1 MKNTTRA
8 RRRTVSAAM
17 VAVAM
22 GASVLTASAAGT
34 ASAASAVTVTRDGG
48 LAVDAPLGRVFVG
61 DEANNSVEAADTSG
75 NLIGTVPGITGVT
88 SLAVSDDGST
98 VYAAAFGGNE
108 IVAIDAKTLTVTAR
122 YVVPTT
128 KGPQYVA
135 FSGGKVWFTYGDQW
149 DSNLGSVDPAKDPSD
164 PTAVTM
170 GQFTDP
176 YPNQGFWNPALM
188 STNPAEPGVIA
199 MADSGMSTDS
209 EGVLDVSSGTP
220 KVVAFHFGDYS
231 LNNGIDDIQL
241 VPGGTQV
248 LINGTN
254 RDAYANGK
262 FTPDGS
268 YPQGQSAAVAPDGTV
283 AQVAGGE
290 ISVYRP
296 AASVPLRSYAA
307 SPVTPS
313 LAWAPDES
321 RIYALEGQEGGPFT
335 LRVLTDP
342 TKTVP
347 TLTAS
352 APSSA
357 TRGKALTVKGKL
369 SAATALPAGT
379 RLAVTRTDLD
389 SPQGKALA
397 PVTVNSDGTY
407 SFTDTPPAGGTVTY
421 TVSYAGSGAL
431 AAVSTSA
438 KVAVSRTTPS
448 LTLNDN
454 NQQYGYGTTV
464 TFTAHLGSEYKNK
477 VVQIWANPYGGDK
490 PNTEL
495 KSGTVNSSG
504 NLSVSLRLTRNT
516 TLSAVYAG
524 DDRTAPRTVTS
535 TVYTRVWESGS
546 LSGQYRNAKIGSTEY
561 AWFHKNSDAVF
572 NTTMMYYPGRKERVD
587 FQVYSGGS
595 WRTTNSQYFA
605 LPPSGDAKINLGA
618 AGQANIKARIRV
630 VYVQG
635 SSGDDVNATNNGAWQ
650 YLNITN

>member
-1 MKNTTRA
+1 
-8 RRRTVSAAM
+8 M

-22 GASVLTASAAGT
+22 GASVLTVSVAGP
-34 ASAASAVTVTRDGG
+34 ASAASAVTVTQDGG

-61 DEANNSVEAADTSG
+61 DEANSSVEAADTSG
-75 NLIGTVPGITGVT
+75 NLIGTVPGITGVS

-108 IVAIDAKTLTVTAR
+108 IVAIDAQTLAVKAR

-128 KGPQYVA
+128 KGPQYVVFA
-135 FSGGKVWFTYGDQW
+135 GGKVWFTYGDQW
-149 DSNLGSVDPAKDPSD
+149 DSNLGSVDPSKDPSD

-199 MADSGMSTDS
+199 MADSGLSTDS

-220 KVVAFHFGDYS
+220 QVVAFHYGDYS
-231 LNNGIDDIQL
+231 LNSGISDIQL

-248 LINGTN
+248 LINGTS
-254 RDAYANGK
+254 RDAYANGEI
-262 FTPDGS
+262 TPDGS

-283 AQVAGGE
+283 AQVEGGKV
-290 ISVYRP
+290 SVYRP
-296 AASVPLRSYAA
+296 DASLPLRSYSV
-307 SPVTPS
+307 SPVTVS

-321 RIYALEGQEGGPFT
+321 RVYALEGQEGGPFT
-335 LRVLTDP
+335 LGVLTDP
-342 TKTVP
+342 EKTVP
-347 TLTAS
+347 ALTVS

-379 RLAVTRTDLD
+379 RLAVTRTDMD

-421 TVSYAGSGAL
+421 TVSYAGSSTL
-431 AAVSTSA
+431 AATSASA
-438 KVAVSRTTPS
+438 KVGVSRTTPS

-454 NQQYGYGTTV
+454 KKEYGYGTTV

-490 PNTEL
+490 PNAEL
-495 KSGTVNSSG
+495 KSGTVNSGG

-535 TVYTRVWESGS
+535 TVYTRVWEDGS
-546 LSGQYRNAKIGSTEY
+546 LSGEYRNAKIGSTEY
-561 AWFHKNSDAVF
+561 AWYHKNSDAFF
-572 NTTMMYYPGRKERVD
+572 NTSMMYYQGRQERVD
-587 FQVYSGGS
+587 LQVYYEGS
-595 WRTTNSQYFA
+595 WRTADSQYIA
-605 LPPSGDAKINLGA
+605 LPASGNLKVDLGA
-618 AGQANIKARIRV
+618 PGEANIKARVRV
-630 VYVQG
+630 VYVKG
-635 SSGDDVNATNNGAWQ
+635 SSGDDINASNYGSWH
-650 YLNITN
+650 YMNITN